1 MFKNKIQINQS
12 IVYKKKKNLYYDSV
26 AQITFKDK
34 LRSINLNI
42 DTVSNPCQ
50 KNIKLF
56 GDKGTIFWERKIE
69 KNYEKIEIRKSK
81 NLDYKFFKLTRRD
94 DFINQIRSLLFK
106 KKGYNNLSNIKL
118 GSAVEVM
125 NILKKIFKH
134 V

>member
-1 MFKNKIQINQS
+1 M
-12 IVYKKKKNLYYDSV
+12 
-26 AQITFKDK
+26 
-34 LRSINLNI
+34 NI

-69 KNYEKIEIRKSK
+69 INYEKIEIRKSK

-94 DFINQIRSLLFK
+94 DFINQIRSLLYK
-106 KKGYNNLSNIKL
+106 KKRYNNLSNIKL
-118 GSAVEVM
+118 RSAVEVM
-125 NILKKIFKH
+125 NILKKVFQH

>member
-1 MFKNKIQINQS
+1 M
-12 IVYKKKKNLYYDSV
+12 
-26 AQITFKDK
+26 
-34 LRSINLNI
+34 NI

-94 DFINQIRSLLFK
+94 DFINQIRSLLSK